1 MNNIVLP
8 NFLSFF
14 KLCHFITLLQP
25 LYFLGP
31 YEIGSKHGSGYKHVF
46 FNSNYATSKLWVITV
61 AAIILLYE
69 ATKYAAYVTF
79 IGNLKKVYIC
89 HSPLYL

>member
-1 MNNIVLP
+1 M
-8 NFLSFF
+8 
-14 KLCHFITLLQP
+14 LLQT

-46 FNSNYATSKLWVITV
+46 FNSNYATSKLWMITV
-61 AAIILLYE
+61 AAIIILYE

>member
-1 MNNIVLP
+1 M
-8 NFLSFF
+8 
-14 KLCHFITLLQP
+14 LLQT

-46 FNSNYATSKLWVITV
+46 FNSNYATSKLWMFTV

-69 ATKYAAYVTF
+69 ATKYSAYVTF
-79 IGNLKKVYIC
+79 IGNLKKVYFVIDLCIC
-89 HSPLYL
+89 KNIYMYMNICV